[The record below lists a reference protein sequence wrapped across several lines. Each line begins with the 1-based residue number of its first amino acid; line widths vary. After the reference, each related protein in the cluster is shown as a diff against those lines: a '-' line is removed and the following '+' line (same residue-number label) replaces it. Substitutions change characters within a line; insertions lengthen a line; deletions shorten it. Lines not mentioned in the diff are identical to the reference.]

1 MLWNAAFPGWRTC
14 RLSVSMI
21 LSRLNMCSCLQREV
35 FHNTFRI
42 TGTHTLRQR
51 WLCRC
56 TDAEDIADDHP
67 GMCGRSTQAGRQQ
80 EEGAGCV

>member
-1 MLWNAAFPGWRTC
+1 MDVMECSFSGLEDLQTLGKP
-14 RLSVSMI
+14 
-21 LSRLNMCSCLQREV
+21 LNMCSCLQPEV
-35 FHNTFRI
+35 FHNTLRF